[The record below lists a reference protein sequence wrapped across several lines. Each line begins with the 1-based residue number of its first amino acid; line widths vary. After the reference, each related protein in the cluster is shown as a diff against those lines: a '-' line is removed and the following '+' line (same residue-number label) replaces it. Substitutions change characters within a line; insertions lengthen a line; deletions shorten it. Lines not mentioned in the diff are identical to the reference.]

1 MMAKINVDNFHK
13 SLLTKI
19 GRIRLIGATNNNIS
33 QSRLMLYEDFIRY
46 KFLTILNHVII
57 LVTFKLR
64 VWPHY

>member
-19 GRIRLIGATNNNIS
+19 GRIRLTGATNNNIS